1 MVVRGICARL
11 DRLEGFG
18 TEIAVPTTQGRGLL
32 EGISLGARMP
42 QANVDKLLKI
52 AASHVPAL
60 PVWQAREKDTYEFEF
75 ERLA

>member
-1 MVVRGICARL
+1 
-11 DRLEGFG
+11 
-18 TEIAVPTTQGRGLL
+18 
-32 EGISLGARMP
+32 MP